1 MQKPLPVQLSFFF
14 FFFYDLDEMN
24 SYAKST
30 ARAIGKVTTSIG
42 IGNGNP

>member
-1 MQKPLPVQLSFFF
+1 MNTNTG
-14 FFFYDLDEMN
+14 YRMINYAETTDLDEMS